1 MPLRVDAKQNKEW
14 KNAINNIRT
23 QLHGYCTGQ
32 CLHVHFS
39 MTSSFRLEQSSD
51 PVVFRHQQSQLSLSC
66 QVRPDSRRINRGETG
81 NTSAASSGCFNWKIH
96 HLFSGLL
103 LLRLYCGLL
112 HQCVLSSA
120 YSCNSLYLYGVMSQH
135 HHLMMLHSKNPT
147 KTILQATHQFSFKWY
162 FVKSKH
168 PEPYKTNSIN

>member
-103 LLRLYCGLL
+103 LRDSTVAFYINVLYHLLIHSIHFICMVSCHNTIISLRC
-112 HQCVLSSA
+112 
-120 YSCNSLYLYGVMSQH
+120 
-135 HHLMMLHSKNPT
+135 SKNPT
-147 KTILQATHQFSFKWY
+147 NTILQATHQFSFKWY